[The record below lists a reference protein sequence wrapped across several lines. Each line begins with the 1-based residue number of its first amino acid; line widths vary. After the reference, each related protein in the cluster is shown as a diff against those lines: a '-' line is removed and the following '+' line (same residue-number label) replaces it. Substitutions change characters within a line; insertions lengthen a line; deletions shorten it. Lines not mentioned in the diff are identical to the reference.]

1 MQNNQIQVQKNQQV
15 VATQLSEPQQ
25 LMVSIAQSYCEIFPT
40 YDVNNSKR
48 LALQF
53 ANKLVN
59 TYSKTK
65 QPALQ
70 VCTKESIQQ
79 AFFEVLDKNID
90 LSKSQGALIV
100 RGNQLCLNM
109 EYFGNVKNAKE
120 SIPNLVDIRGTIIYK
135 GDEIQVSVNNGLYK
149 IEGHKTN
156 FSNMKDENI
165 IGAYSIAIY
174 RDENGKEYQGEV
186 EIMNAQELKNSWL
199 QSSQGTAVHSKF
211 GHEMARKTVE
221 SRNAKHLLNKLSSS
235 KFSFNTDDVEE
246 TEQINNE
253 NVIDVAS
260 VIETQEEK
268 IVEKPVVVEQKE
280 EVVVE
285 VIEPQQHNPFEGF
298 NTFGQVVEEPKPQ
311 QAQPNIQDLN
321 SLGDIFNNNSMNL
334 PNDNFHQKPSYS
346 EPIYENTDDKLNV
359 SYKDWIKIYQP
370 TGQWKQ
376 GKYDSTTKMITITR
390 IS

>member
-15 VATQLSEPQQ
+15 MATQLSEPQQ

-246 TEQINNE
+246 SEQINNE

-268 IVEKPVVVEQKE
+268 IVEKPIVVEQKE

-285 VIEPQQHNPFEGF
+285 VIEPQQPNPFEGF

-311 QAQPNIQDLN
+311 QTQPNIQDLN

-334 PNDNFHQKPSYS
+334 PNDNFRQKPSYS
-346 EPIYENTDDKLNV
+346 EPISENTDDKLNV
-359 SYKDWIKIYQP
+359 SYSDWINIYKP

-376 GKYDSTTKMITITR
+376 GKYDNATKMITITR